1 MKNIENYYMQQA
13 LTLANRGRL
22 SVSPNPMV
30 GCIIVKNGAIISEG
44 WHEAVGEAHAEIY
57 ALKKAG
63 DKAKGAT
70 AYVTLEP
77 CCHHGRTPPCTDA
90 LIRAGIQKV
99 VVATLDPNPLVAGKG
114 IQKLKDAGI
123 EVKVGILQK
132 QAQEQNKI
140 FFHYQ
145 KTQKPFVYAKWAMS
159 LDGKIAVNG
168 NDSKKISSKEAFV
181 DTHQLRNICD
191 AILIGKQTLIDD
203 NPGLDVRIQLS
214 KKKHPVRFIIS
225 NNLSEID
232 KSWRVLDQNHAKTI
246 FVCSKISAQ
255 VANELDNIGIE
266 YWLLPTFKGQVCL
279 DSLLNKMGQ
288 TGITSLLIEGGKKTL
303 ENFINQKLIN
313 EFATYLSP
321 VVIAGCNPKEK
332 LIFQDVSFL
341 GEDLLINSYFKETNN
356 V

>member
-13 LTLANRGRL
+13 LTLANRGKL

-44 WHEAVGEAHAEIY
+44 WHEAIGEAHAEIH

-77 CCHHGRTPPCTDA
+77 CCHHGKTPPCTDA
-90 LIRAGIQKV
+90 LIKAGIQKV

-123 EVKVGILQK
+123 EIKVGILQK

-168 NDSKKISSKEAFV
+168 NDSKKISSNEAFV

-214 KKKHPVRFIIS
+214 KKKHPTRFIIS
-225 NNLSEID
+225 NNLLEID
-232 KSWRVLDQNHAKTI
+232 KRWKVLDQTHAKTI

-255 VANELDNIGIE
+255 VASELDNLGIE
-266 YWLLPTFKGQVCL
+266 YWLLPTFQNQVCL

-288 TGITSLLIEGGKKTL
+288 TGITSLLVEGGKKTL

-313 EFATYLSP
+313 ELVTYLSP

-341 GEDLLINSYFKETNN
+341 GEDLLINSYFKETTN